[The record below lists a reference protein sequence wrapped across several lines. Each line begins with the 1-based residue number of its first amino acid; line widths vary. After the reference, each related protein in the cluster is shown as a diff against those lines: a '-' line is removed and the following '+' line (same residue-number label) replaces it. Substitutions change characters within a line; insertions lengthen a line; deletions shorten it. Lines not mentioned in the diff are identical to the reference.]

1 MTENN
6 LWLFILV
13 GGPLLIGAALAY
25 ALMKRRRLTPP
36 ERVEQ
41 RKAVED
47 LYDETRAPNQD

>member
-1 MTENN
+1 MIENN

-25 ALMKRRRLTPP
+25 ALMKRRHETPP
-36 ERVEQ
+36 ERAER

-47 LYDETRAPNQD
+47 LYDETKAPNQD